1 MTRSWLSQIE
11 EIAKERKLDIAEL
24 EELEA
29 QHRDMLQAL
38 AEKKEQL
45 HRDIQLM
52 KTLIEKGMNYKPR
65 SFGDLQI
72 TVLEAKELP
81 QTSNFDKNDPYCVVW
96 LHGTE
101 HKHQTK
107 TMVDA
112 GEHAVWNESVTWK
125 DIEHGY
131 TTLKV
136 EVWEADELK
145 DDDLM
150 GKVSLPPPPTHPPTL
165 SLSLSLYLSLPLSL
179 PLSLLSL
186 PPSLPLFLSL

>member
-1 MTRSWLSQIE
+1 LQIE
-11 EIAKERKLDIAEL
+11 EIAKERKMDIAEL

-45 HRDIQLM
+45 QRDIQRM
-52 KTLIEKGMNYKPR
+52 KELIEKGMNFKPR

-112 GEHAVWNESVTWK
+112 GEHAVWNESLTWK
-125 DIEHGY
+125 DIEQGY